1 MLVGFIALLP
11 PVQALGDVRVVSSSS
26 FYDSL
31 DALWVVGE
39 VENIG
44 DMATDFTKVTAT
56 FYDSSNQVIDSDYGY
71 ADLDVLLP
79 DRKSPF
85 SILFLESQ
93 GSLNVHNY
101 TLSVSWDDQPAGKTE
116 GIEILSSSDYIDG
129 SNHMHV
135 TGEVK
140 NQGTLNA
147 NFTKVFVTFYDSQ
160 GTVVGTDYDYT
171 EPTHLTPQETATYD
185 VELIYAQQVAKVA
198 SYSLTA
204 ESTQYAYSPTPSPSP
219 SPSPTPPPNNTSDT
233 NVTIV
238 SHSGY
243 LGPTEETYYIVGEVQ
258 NLGTEAVLF
267 VYVEATLYDSDITFI
282 ATEDGPVFH
291 SVIMPNQKA
300 PFVVMFAN
308 SSQASRVDTYTL
320 SLSIFGTTSNPRPE
334 GLTILSQ
341 SFSTDEFGVM
351 CIDGEIQ
358 NTGSESAT
366 DTWVF
371 VTCYDSN
378 GTVVEC
384 SLTRPE
390 LVEISAGEQTV
401 FELEVFP
408 DRVPLIDTFVLSAIS
423 DEYRCYDYPTVIIPE
438 ALTVGIIV
446 LLSSI
451 SLIASFYFLQKCS
464 GIGIED

>member
-1 MLVGFIALLP
+1 MSSKRKLVIPLIFSIIAVGFIALFP
-11 PVQALGDVRVVSSSS
+11 PAQALGDVVVVSHSS

-44 DMATDFTKVTAT
+44 DIATDFTKVTAT

-79 DRKSPF
+79 NRKSPF

-101 TLSVSWDDQPAGKTE
+101 TLSISWDNQPAGKAE
-116 GIEILSSSDYIDG
+116 GIEILSSSDYIDEY
-129 SNHMHV
+129 NHMHV
-135 TGEVK
+135 IGEVK

-160 GTVVGTDYDYT
+160 KTVVGTDYDYT

-204 ESTQYAYSPTPSPSP
+204 ESTQFAYSPSP
-219 SPSPTPPPNNTSDT
+219 

-243 LGPTEETYYIVGEVQ
+243 LGPSEETYYIVGEIQ
-258 NLGTEAVLF
+258 NLGAEAVLF
-267 VYVEATLYDSDITFI
+267 VDVEATLYDSDVTFI
-282 ATEDGPVFH
+282 AMEEGIVLPA
-291 SVIMPNQKA
+291 VIMPNQKA
-300 PFVVMFAN
+300 PFVVAFHN
-308 SSQASRVDTYTL
+308 STQASRVDTYTL
-320 SLSIFGTTSNPRPE
+320 NLTVFGSTFNPIPG
-334 GLTILSQ
+334 GLTILSN

-351 CIDGEIQ
+351 HINGEIQ
-358 NTGSESAT
+358 NTGAENAT
-366 DTWVF
+366 ETWVF

-384 SLTRPE
+384 SLTQPE
-390 LVEISAGEQTV
+390 LPEIGAGQQTT
-401 FELEVFP
+401 FELELMP
-408 DRVPLIDTFVLSAIS
+408 ERVPLIDTFVLSAIS
-423 DEYRCYDYPTVIIPE
+423 DEYRAYDYPAVTVPD
-438 ALTVGIIV
+438 ALTIGAVL
-446 LLSSI
+446 LLSSVA
-451 SLIASFYFLQKCS
+451 LMVSFYCLRKRS
-464 GIGIED
+464 VAEIGD

>member
-1 MLVGFIALLP
+1 MLLSNKLIFPLIFGLIISGFLILLS
-11 PVQALGDVRVVSSSS
+11 PVYALGDIRVVSHSS

-44 DMATDFTKVTAT
+44 DMATDFTKITAT

-79 DRKSPF
+79 GRKSPF

-101 TLSVSWDDQPAGKTE
+101 TLSVSWDDQPAGKME

-129 SNHMHV
+129 YDHMHV

-147 NFTKVFVTFYDSQ
+147 NFTKVFVTFYDST

-171 EPTHLTPQETATYD
+171 EPTHLTPQETATFD

-204 ESTQYAYSPTPSPSP
+204 ESTQYAYSPTLSI
-219 SPSPTPPPNNTSDT
+219 
-233 NVTIV
+233 TIV

-243 LGPTEETYYIVGEVQ
+243 LGPSEETYYIAGEVQ
-258 NLGTEAVLF
+258 NLGTEAALF
-267 VYVEATLYDSDITFI
+267 VDVEATLYDSENAFI
-282 ATEDGPVFH
+282 AVKDGPVFPF
-291 SVIMPNQKA
+291 VILPDQKA
-300 PFVVMFAN
+300 PFMVAFHN

-320 SLSIFGTTSNPRPE
+320 NLTVFGSTFNPIPG
-334 GLTILSQ
+334 GLTILSH
-341 SFSTDEFGVM
+341 SFSTDEFGIM
-351 CIDGEIQ
+351 HIDGEIQ
-358 NTGSESAT
+358 NTGSENAT

-384 SLTRPE
+384 SLTQPE
-390 LVEISAGEQTV
+390 LVEIGSGQQTT
-401 FELEVFP
+401 FELEILP
-408 DRVPLIDTFVLSAIS
+408 DRVPLIETFVLSAIS
-423 DEYRCYDYPTVIIPE
+423 DEYVGYDYPAVTVPE
-438 ALTVGIIV
+438 ALTIGVV
-446 LLSSI
+446 LLLSSVA
-451 SLIASFYFLQKCS
+451 LIVSFYCLRKRS
-464 GIGIED
+464 VTEIGE